1 MLLGEFCRAPPKFWP
16 DVGQPSSAAL
26 GPIFAAHSVPDVG
39 HVVGA
44 TSFEIGA
51 RTPPA
56 SEPRANR
63 RDVGRLCFAHSVGQ
77 TSILG
82 RVIRGPNET
91 QQELSEAPLRV
102 SAQHRGRGMG
112 DGRERGRRGRR
123 PCVAEASRGRW
134 RRRAAAAARSCGARL
149 PRTSRTGALSGGG
162 GGPRRCVGQPLFRNR
177 ARSAAQG
184 EGVRRV
190 APKEALP
197 ALGGATIGAADR
209 SEAHPCVK
217 ISAPVAPAF
226 PDPRAR
232 RPTLKRGNRS
242 GQGPRS
248 GLRGAR
254 PPGSLESARQS

>member
-162 GGPRRCVGQPLFRNR
+162 GAGRD
-177 ARSAAQG
+177 AALVSHCSG
-184 EGVRRV
+184 
-190 APKEALP
+190 
-197 ALGGATIGAADR
+197 T
-209 SEAHPCVK
+209 
-217 ISAPVAPAF
+217 APA
-226 PDPRAR
+226 
-232 RPTLKRGNRS
+232 
-242 GQGPRS
+242 
-248 GLRGAR
+248 AR
-254 PPGSLESARQS
+254 PKVRGSGASLRKRRFLRLVGRRSVPRTAQKRILV